1 MTEPIE
7 GGPAVREPARP
18 LPDPSG
24 GSGALPDHVT
34 RPLLSLV
41 VQQSLDQDYQLVA
54 ERRRRGDLPREP
66 VRTRVLASVV
76 LAVFGL
82 LIAVAAVQNSRDS
95 EISDAGRASLQAQIT
110 QGKADLDRAQRAL
123 LALQQDNLTMERA
136 LERLESDVQTDS
148 ARLNELQTRTG
159 YGVVH
164 GPGVRVQV
172 DSAPDAGE
180 RRLVRDED
188 LAKLVDGLWE
198 SGAEAISINDQRLTA
213 LTAIRNVGVAIH
225 VNGRGLRP
233 PYTIKAIGNRNTL
246 GSDLL
251 DTTHGSEFFSL
262 ADQLGF
268 RYSVQNA
275 DDLILPAGPSRRLRS
290 VQQGTGDDHPRGS
303 DQPSAS
309 ATATTEEGSP

>member
-1 MTEPIE
+1 MTEPRV
-7 GGPAVREPARP
+7 GAANVREP
-18 LPDPSG
+18 SE
-24 GSGALPDHVT
+24 ALPDHVT
-34 RPLLSLV
+34 RPLLALV
-41 VQQSLDQDYQLVA
+41 IQQSLDQDYQVVA

-66 VRTRVLASVV
+66 VRIRVMASVV
-76 LAVFGL
+76 LAIFGL

-95 EISDAGRASLQAQIT
+95 EVTDAGRQSLLSQIN
-110 QGKADLDRAQRAL
+110 QRKSDLDRTQVTL
-123 LALQQDNLTMERA
+123 VGLQGDILALERA
-136 LERLESDVQTDS
+136 LEGLDANYQGEF
-148 ARLNELQTRTG
+148 ARLRELQSRTG
-159 YGVVH
+159 FGIVH
-164 GPGVRVQV
+164 GPGVKVRV

-233 PYTIKAIGNRNTL
+233 PFTVKAIGDRNTL

-251 DTTHGSEFFSL
+251 NTTHGSEFFSL

-268 RYSVQNA
+268 RYSVEA
-275 DDLILPAGPSRRLRS
+275 VDDVVLPAGPLRRLRS
-290 VQQGTGDDHPRGS
+290 VQQGTGDDPRGA
-303 DQPSAS
+303 DQPSAQS
-309 ATATTEEGSP
+309 SSQSSDSTEEK

>member
-1 MTEPIE
+1 MEQKLE
-7 GGPAVREPARP
+7 E
-18 LPDPSG
+18 
-24 GSGALPDHVT
+24 
-34 RPLLSLV
+34 
-41 VQQSLDQDYQLVA
+41 LD
-54 ERRRRGDLPREP
+54 
-66 VRTRVLASVV
+66 
-76 LAVFGL
+76 
-82 LIAVAAVQNSRDS
+82 
-95 EISDAGRASLQAQIT
+95 SDF
-110 QGKADLDRAQRAL
+110 
-123 LALQQDNLTMERA
+123 
-136 LERLESDVQTDS
+136 QTDS
-148 ARLNELQTRTG
+148 ARLRELQTQTG
-159 YGVVH
+159 FSVAH
-164 GPGVRVQV
+164 GPGVRVLV

-251 DTTHGSEFFSL
+251 NTTHGSEFFSL

-268 RYSVQNA
+268 RYSVETVE
-275 DDLILPAGPSRRLRS
+275 DLVLPAGPSRRLRS
-290 VQQGTGDDHPRGS
+290 VQQGTGDDHPRAS

-309 ATATTEEGSP
+309 STATSEEGSQ